1 MAKKQQKNA
10 ELHAAARLRLQ
21 DFLLASV
28 NETGEGLPTDI
39 REAIT
44 TIINCKRLTY
54 RYMLFV
60 GLLVAVTDKKYHP
73 RCLQVKAKNELAAVG
88 RLNQRQMGNLSV
100 SI

>member
-10 ELHAAARLRLQ
+10 ELYAAAKLRLQ

-28 NETGEGLPTDI
+28 NETGEVLPMDI

-44 TIINCKRLTY
+44 TIVNCKRLTY

-60 GLLVAVTDKKYHP
+60 GLLVAVTDKK
-73 RCLQVKAKNELAAVG
+73 
-88 RLNQRQMGNLSV
+88 
-100 SI
+100 